1 MPIFLFA
8 ENKLIKCAYTKGL
21 EKPRKL
27 IVDHESTTKGLG
39 YRVKQIS
46 TAIMIRNDI
55 TIAVLVFYREALIDK
70 AFSCFYGRDM
80 CQSVKNIDFWRKM

>member
-27 IVDHESTTKGLG
+27 IIDHESTTKGLG
-39 YRVKQIS
+39 YRVKHMKS
-46 TAIMIRNDI
+46 N
-55 TIAVLVFYREALIDK
+55 ALIHLIG
-70 AFSCFYGRDM
+70 AFFFILRVFLPNIGRITFFF
-80 CQSVKNIDFWRKM
+80 N